1 MKYRMPPLPRK
12 QAVALD
18 LLERTSVFVHLD
30 PRRPGVIV
38 PQGFLKQPQLVLQI
52 GLNMAI
58 SIPDL
63 NVGDEGISCT
73 LSFNKRPHFCSLPWS
88 SIYALIGEQG
98 GGMVW
103 PEDVPPEVVSQQRAA
118 AKKEA
123 KPRKPGL
130 RAISGSG
137 LGSSG
142 LGSSDPGSSAP
153 SSSRPGSSRPG
164 SVGSTHGVVDDDE
177 GVSHAS
183 LSHAGTSSASA
194 GAIGGSGA
202 IGGPSSGGSHGSSA
216 SHGGEAAD
224 RNAGDG
230 EVPSTRRS
238 DDVRPAVVRRDV
250 RGSTPRP
257 PRLVQV
263 VSNSAHSESDDSQL
277 ADADAPRSSDAPTR
291 DDARSPATKRSRP
304 PYLRLVD

>member
-58 SIPDL
+58 AIPDL
-63 NVGDEGISCT
+63 NVGEEGISCT

-130 RAISGSG
+130 RAVSGG
-137 LGSSG
+137 
-142 LGSSDPGSSAP
+142 AP
-153 SSSRPGSSRPG
+153 SSS
-164 SVGSTHGVVDDDE
+164 V
-177 GVSHAS
+177 
-183 LSHAGTSSASA
+183 
-194 GAIGGSGA
+194 GGSG
-202 IGGPSSGGSHGSSA
+202 SGGSGS
-216 SHGGEAAD
+216 GGSGSGGNAAVERTAVDRGAVGAAATNGGKAAD
-224 RNAGDG
+224 RNADDV
-230 EVPSTRRS
+230 EIPSTRRS
-238 DDVRPAVVRRDV
+238 DTPRPAEVRRDA
-250 RGSTPRP
+250 RGLAPRP
-257 PRLVQV
+257 PRLVPV
-263 VSNSAHSESDDSQL
+263 VSDPARSDTVSVSQ
-277 ADADAPRSSDAPTR
+277 AEAEAPGSSDAATHDEP
-291 DDARSPATKRSRP
+291 ARPPATKRSRP

>member
-1 MKYRMPPLPRK
+1 MPPLPRK

-30 PRRPGVIV
+30 PRRTGVLV

-63 NVGDEGISCT
+63 DVGEEGISCT

-130 RAISGSG
+130 RAIN
-137 LGSSG
+137 
-142 LGSSDPGSSAP
+142 
-153 SSSRPGSSRPG
+153 G
-164 SVGSTHGVVDDDE
+164 SVASGRSDD
-177 GVSHAS
+177 S
-183 LSHAGTSSASA
+183 
-194 GAIGGSGA
+194 
-202 IGGPSSGGSHGSSA
+202 
-216 SHGGEAAD
+216 AD
-224 RNAGDG
+224 RNDDDA
-230 EVPSTRRS
+230 EVPSSRRPELQ
-238 DDVRPAVVRRDV
+238 PAGARAEGDRR
-250 RGSTPRP
+250 TPTSRP

-263 VSNSAHSESDDSQL
+263 VSKPEGSEAASASQPSASQSSASESAGHRPDAAPSREDSVR
-277 ADADAPRSSDAPTR
+277 PV
-291 DDARSPATKRSRP
+291 PAKRSRP

>member
-1 MKYRMPPLPRK
+1 MPPLPRK

-30 PRRPGVIV
+30 PRRPGVMV
-38 PQGFLKQPQLVLQI
+38 PPGFLKQPQLVLQI

-63 NVGDEGISCT
+63 DVGEEGITCT

-130 RAISGSG
+130 RAISG
-137 LGSSG
+137 
-142 LGSSDPGSSAP
+142 
-153 SSSRPGSSRPG
+153 
-164 SVGSTHGVVDDDE
+164 
-177 GVSHAS
+177 
-183 LSHAGTSSASA
+183 
-194 GAIGGSGA
+194 
-202 IGGPSSGGSHGSSA
+202 
-216 SHGGEAAD
+216 EAAD
-224 RNAGDG
+224 RNGDEA
-230 EVPSTRRS
+230 EVPSTRRP
-238 DDVRPAVVRRDV
+238 DTIRPVEVRRDA
-250 RGSTPRP
+250 RTGSAPRA

-263 VSNSAHSESDDSQL
+263 AQPSGSDSAPMDGAEAEARQAEARH
-277 ADADAPRSSDAPTR
+277 ADVQGPDAASAADEARPPT
-291 DDARSPATKRSRP
+291 TKRSRP